1 MARNTENYNQQMVAE
16 TLKSFEVQADNGLTN
31 AEANQRIEQYDYN
44 EIEEKEESLWHRVFR
59 RFWGP

>member
-31 AEANQRIEQYDYN
+31 AEANQRIEQYGYN